1 MAQVIAGISLGAP
14 GPVGTTAPVYIFRH
28 VGDPANATDPNVAQ
42 ASAASL
48 YLRIDT
54 GQLYVKGTDGTWT
67 AK

>member
-1 MAQVIAGISLGAP
+1 MTVVSGVCLGAP
-14 GPVGTTAPVYIFRH
+14 GPVGTTALVYIFRH
-28 VGDPANATDPNVAQ
+28 TGDPATSTDVNVAQ

-54 GQLYVKGTDGTWT
+54 GQLYVKATDGSWT